1 MEIEDKWK
9 KPLKT
14 PIGVYV
20 WTILV
25 ILKFGVGNFISFL
38 LALRSIEGDVSI
50 PTVVVSFALCFF
62 TVIAAIFALLGE
74 NVGRIAL
81 LILTPLNLVW
91 VLILVTPAL
100 LGQDID
106 AGKAA
111 VFVIIQQVFLAL
123 GVIGMEWYFMTKN
136 VVEYYKQNG

>member
-1 MEIEDKWK
+1 MEVEDRWK

-38 LALRSIEGDVSI
+38 LALRSIEGDVAI

-62 TVIAAIFALLGE
+62 TAIAAVFALLGE

-81 LILTPLNLVW
+81 LILTPLNLIW
-91 VLILVTPAL
+91 VVLLVIPAL
-100 LGQDID
+100 LGQDIE
-106 AGKAA
+106 AAKAA

-123 GVIGMEWYFMTKN
+123 PVIGMEWYFMTKN